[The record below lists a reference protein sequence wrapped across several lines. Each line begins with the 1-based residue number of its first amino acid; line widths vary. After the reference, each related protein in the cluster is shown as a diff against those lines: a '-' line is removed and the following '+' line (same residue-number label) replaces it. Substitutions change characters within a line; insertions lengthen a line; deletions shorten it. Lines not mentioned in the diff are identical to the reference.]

1 MLRRGYEV
9 AIGKTDNYGID
20 FIASNADEK
29 IYIQVTG
36 TMNGEDVRKRE
47 PAPLMSVRDN
57 YEKII
62 LSLDQGP
69 EISCE
74 GIRSRNIIDWLLAEY

>member
-1 MLRRGYEV
+1 MQYD
-9 AIGKTDNYGID
+9 GKY
-20 FIASNADEK
+20 ASRCAAK
-29 IYIQVTG
+29 PLGGHCAVLPYIQVTEIM
-36 TMNGEDVRKRE
+36 TGEDVRKRE